1 VGDLEA
7 QIDVAN
13 EELMTL
19 TEANEGLQQR
29 LEAEKLLY
37 TKELDELRSALQ
49 AEKAAR
55 EAEASAH
62 QETKQVLSEAQ
73 AESERRATELR
84 AQKTELEARCAA
96 LTATE
101 SELRQ
106 NKAALEATV
115 AARELDLETLA
126 ARGRAAEELRRE
138 MHETISELK
147 GNIRVYC
154 RVRPLLRR
162 EVTLPSSTRTHG
174 SCSRTSALARVGARA
189 RRRMMGRPNSQRT
202 RSRVRCEHTREREV
216 PRYMPSSR
224 PRSPCG

>member
-29 LEAEKLLY
+29 LEADKLLY

-147 GNIRVYC
+147 GNIRVFC
-154 RVRPLLRR
+154 RVRPSPSSLEEGGLAVDSTDTVRRWRGQTPALRR
-162 EVTLPSSTRTHG
+162 RCDLLSATTLWRP
-174 SCSRTSALARVGARA
+174 A
-189 RRRMMGRPNSQRT
+189 RRR
-202 RSRVRCEHTREREV
+202 
-216 PRYMPSSR
+216 
-224 PRSPCG
+224 